1 MRRDTLV
8 FTVAGIVFGL
18 VVGYM
23 AASWDVVPRPAAI
36 GGRRRA
42 AATAAAPATKS
53 LNPDE
58 VAALESLAARQ
69 PGDASVRVELGNLYM
84 DAERW
89 DEAIRWY
96 REALAVNPA
105 LVETSDGP
113 RGVPGQ
119 LRPAGGGPRGVRAAC
134 SRADPGHR
142 NALYNKGIALLQMGR
157 AAEAAAAWEELLKRH
172 PADPQLQ
179 GLRGR
184 IEQIRATASREVIR
198 VLLQV
203 LQFLFWLLAAAPR
216 GAHRGPRVLAR
227 ARPAPR
233 DRPAAPRRRCAPP
246 RTSSSTASA
255 TPTCPAPAPSSREW
269 RAARSTSARP
279 PCRDKALAAVA
290 RAS

>member
-8 FTVAGIVFGL
+8 FAVAGIVFGF

-36 GGRRRA
+36 GGQA
-42 AATAAAPATKS
+42 GAAPGPTAPASKS

-69 PGDASVRVELGNLYM
+69 PGDAAVRVELGNLYM

-105 LVETSDGP
+105 LVETRTDIGACLVSSG
-113 RGVPGQ
+113 
-119 LRPAGGGPRGVRAAC
+119 RPAEGLAEFEGVLAG
-134 SRADPGHR
+134 DPGHR

-157 AAEAAAAWEELLKRH
+157 AAEAVAAWEDLLKRH
-172 PADPQLQ
+172 PDDPQVQ

-184 IEQIRATASREVIR
+184 IGQIRATA
-198 VLLQV
+198 
-203 LQFLFWLLAAAPR
+203 
-216 GAHRGPRVLAR
+216 GAG
-227 ARPAPR
+227 
-233 DRPAAPRRRCAPP
+233 
-246 RTSSSTASA
+246 
-255 TPTCPAPAPSSREW
+255 
-269 RAARSTSARP
+269 
-279 PCRDKALAAVA
+279 K
-290 RAS
+290 